1 MPLYSTDDKQVGAC
15 DTTARRGEEP
25 RSVEPAEPVALIG
38 MAGRFPGAPSVED
51 LWKLL
56 CDGAEAIRDV
66 PADRWDAE
74 AYHAPDPAAPGKMLT
89 RAGGFLG
96 EVDRFDAA
104 FFGISPR
111 EAAHMDP
118 QQRLALEA
126 SWEALE
132 DAGIPAAGLTGS
144 ATGVFLGAMW
154 RDYGR
159 LPGARGEA
167 ISQHT
172 ATGNDLS
179 ILAARVSYALGLEG
193 PSVALNT
200 ACSSALVA
208 VHLACQSLRA
218 GESSLALV
226 GGVNLMLSPEST
238 VAMTKFGGLSPDGR
252 CFSFDARANG
262 YVRGEGVGVV
272 VLKLLARAREDGDRV
287 RCVILGSAVNN
298 DGRGRTGL
306 SSPSA
311 RAQAALL
318 RRAYRSAGV
327 LPAAVQYVEAHGT
340 GTSAGDPV
348 EAEALGEVLGAGR
361 PADRPLRIGSVKT
374 NIGHLEPAAGAAG
387 LIKAALCVERGAVPP
402 SLNFETPNPRVPF
415 EAWRLRVQT
424 EIGPWPSPAE
434 PALAGVSAFGFG
446 GTNAHLVLAEPPAPE
461 GEAHAP
467 GLRVILVFAGHGSQ
481 RPGMG
486 GALLER
492 EPVFRA
498 ALEACADALHGL
510 GGPAILPA
518 IAAGAASAALEDVEV
533 AWPALVAV
541 EIGLAALLRS
551 WRVEPAAVVGH
562 SVGEVAAAHVVGAL
576 SLEEAMEIALRL
588 ARRAAR
594 ARGGAMAHVDLPP
607 AEAAALIEGRADRL
621 RVAVHASPGATVL
634 SGDAEALGDVLAAC
648 TARGVGWRPVRGD
661 VAAHGPALACPAARA
676 ELGAALAGLRPR
688 AARVPLYSS
697 ATGGAARGESLDAAH
712 WERSIAEPARFAE
725 AVAGAA
731 AEPSAVLVEV
741 SAQPILQQDL
751 EAILAHAGRA
761 AVVLPSLRRG
771 EDERRSMLDALA
783 AVREAAS
790 GQRAPCPA
798 RVEIVPLSARDPA
811 ALAALA
817 RAHRAHLAS
826 EAGRRALLADIAYTA
841 AVRRSHLE
849 HRAAAVGGSRE
860 EIGAALDAL
869 AAAERAPAP
878 ALGRPRIAF
887 VISGQGTQW
896 AGMGRELS
904 ASEPVFR
911 AAIARCDERWRRLA
925 GWSLEAALE
934 AGEASRRLHDTEIAQ
949 PTLFAVQLGLM
960 ELLVSWGVEPEL
972 LLGHSLGEVAAAC
985 AAGALTLDDALVV
998 VHHRSRL
1005 LQRATGLG
1013 AMAAVELA
1021 PEEAARAIA
1030 GHEGRVAIAAV
1041 NDPGSV
1047 VLSGETAA
1055 LEEVLR
1061 ALRGRGV
1068 EARSLP
1074 VRYAFH
1080 SPQVAPLGD
1089 AIERALDRLAP
1100 RRAARGLI
1108 STVTGARASG
1118 AELDARYWGRNVRE
1132 PVQLAAATR
1141 AALDLGADVLVEIS
1155 PHPALATYLERAIAA
1170 AGAAGRVITTL
1181 RRGRA
1186 ERRAMLEALAALY
1199 AAGVDVRWQ
1208 ALYPRGGRCVSLP
1221 SYPWQRTRFWL
1232 DAPPAEAP
1240 ERPARTGEHPL
1251 LGGGFTVATQPGARF
1266 WERRLR
1272 AGAPRWLA
1280 DHSVLGEVIVPA
1292 AVLAE
1297 MALAAAAGSAPGGVV
1312 LDDLRFER
1320 PLALPATGARTVQ
1333 VAVTPGP
1340 GAGALVQVASL
1351 HEGGEAWVVHARG
1364 EAQPADGAPGAE
1376 PSPPAPPER
1385 AVAEDA
1391 AAHYADLAARGLV
1404 YGPSFQGL
1412 VELWRA
1418 PGEALARLVA
1428 PAAPA
1433 LEPGRW
1439 ILQPA
1444 LVDGG
1449 LQLLARLLGAALE
1462 EGPGAAAGSPG
1473 DAGAAGIAYV
1483 PAGAERLRVYEALP
1497 REAWVRARLRPAVG
1511 GELPRGDLAWMDARG
1526 RVLVEASGVRFGQ
1539 LHGTR
1544 ASDAWLHRVSWAPMP
1559 LRAAAPPG
1567 SSSPEAGTW
1576 VIVGDAG
1583 GLGAALAAR
1592 LEARGHRC
1600 VRAAAGARAPRRV
1613 DRLDPA
1619 DPGAHRALRDLSLAG
1634 GVPLRGV
1641 VHLGA
1646 LDATALPEAGL
1657 DAIEAVA
1664 RLGLLG
1670 ALGAARAIL
1679 RGETRDAPR
1688 LWLVSRGAQAVREAE
1703 PARPA
1708 QALLWGLGQ
1717 ALALEHPEL
1726 RCTSVDLDP
1735 APRSDEAEA
1744 LLAELL
1750 APDGEDRVAL
1760 RADGRRAAR
1769 LVRAP
1774 LAPAPDP
1781 QLAPDATY
1789 LVTGGLGGLGLR
1801 LVRWMVARGA
1811 RRVVLAGRRAPS
1823 SAAAEV
1829 IAELGRAGAR
1839 VDAAAVDV
1847 ADRAQLAA
1855 LLDAIAREGPPLRG
1869 VMHAAAVLDDGTAL
1883 ELDAPRLARVLAPK
1897 ARGAWNLHA
1906 LTASLPLDFFVL
1918 FSSVASL
1925 FGSAGQGSYAAANAF
1940 LDALARARQAAGLPG
1955 LSVAFGPF
1963 SEVGLAAADERRG
1976 ARLGRRGVGSLSPAE
1991 GLSALGRL
1999 LGAGAAGTWGVV
2011 RLDAL
2016 RFLESHP
2023 GAAASPFWSALR
2035 GAGEHALPSSAAGMR
2050 DALSRARPEAR
2061 VALIEAHLAEQIAR
2075 VVGVDVARLDLT
2087 RPILDL
2093 GMDSLMSLDLRNGLE
2108 ASLGLRLAATL
2119 LFAYP
2124 SVKALSAHLLAE
2136 LGLGDAPASR
2146 APAAPPAG
2154 SRSASPG
2161 GDPPALA
2168 EEAILRLSEAEA
2180 EALLLERLGAL
2191 ERRGAP

>member
-1 MPLYSTDDKQVGAC
+1 MDDKQVGAC
-15 DTTARRGEEP
+15 DTSAMRGEEP
-25 RSVEPAEPVALIG
+25 SGAEPAEPVALIG
-38 MAGRFPGAPSVED
+38 MAGRFPGAPSVEE

-66 PADRWDAE
+66 PAERWDAE
-74 AYHAPDPAAPGKMLT
+74 AYHAPEPAAPGKMLT
-89 RAGGFLG
+89 RAGGFLA

-132 DAGIPAAGLTGS
+132 DAGIPAAGLAGS

-262 YVRGEGVGVV
+262 YVRGEGAGVV
-272 VLKLLARAREDGDRV
+272 VLKLLSRARADGDRV

-361 PADRPLRIGSVKT
+361 PADRPLLIGSVKT

-387 LIKAALCVERGAVPP
+387 LIKAALCIERGAVPP
-402 SLNFETPNPRVPF
+402 SLNFETPNPRIPF

-424 EIGPWPSPAE
+424 ELGPWPSPAE

-461 GEAHAP
+461 GEARAQ

-486 GALLER
+486 SALLER

-498 ALEACADALHGL
+498 ALAACADALHGL

-518 IAAGAASAALEDVEV
+518 IAAGAASAALDDVEV
-533 AWPALVAV
+533 GWPALVAV

-562 SVGEVAAAHVVGAL
+562 SVGEVAAAHVAGAL

-588 ARRAAR
+588 ARRVAR
-594 ARGGAMAHVDLPP
+594 ARGAMAHVDLPP
-607 AEAAALIEGRADRL
+607 AEAAGVIEGRADRL

-634 SGDAEALGDVLAAC
+634 SGDVEALGDVLASFS
-648 TARGVGWRPVRGD
+648 ARGVRWRPVRGD

-725 AVAGAA
+725 AVACAA

-741 SAQPILQQDL
+741 SAQPILQRDL

-790 GQRAPCPA
+790 GQRAPCPT

-817 RAHRAHLAS
+817 RAHRAHLTS

-841 AVRRSHLE
+841 AVRRGHLE

-869 AAAERAPAP
+869 GAAERAPAP
-878 ALGRPRIAF
+878 AAGRPGIAF
-887 VISGQGTQW
+887 VFSGQGTQW

-904 ASEPVFR
+904 AAEPVFR

-934 AGEASRRLHDTEIAQ
+934 AGEASTRLHDTEVAQ
-949 PTLFAVQLGLM
+949 PTLFAVQLGVM
-960 ELLVSWGVEPEL
+960 ELLVSWGVEPKL

-998 VHHRSRL
+998 VHHRARL

-1013 AMAAVELA
+1013 AMASIELA
-1021 PEEAARAIA
+1021 PDEAARAIA
-1030 GHEGRVAIAAV
+1030 GHEGRVAVAAI

-1055 LEEVLR
+1055 LDEVLR

-1068 EARSLP
+1068 EARRLP

-1089 AIERALDRLAP
+1089 ALERELEGLAP
-1100 RRAARGLI
+1100 RRAAYALV

-1155 PHPALATYLERAIAA
+1155 PHPALAAHLDRAVAA
-1170 AGAAGRVITTL
+1170 AGAAGRVVTTL

-1199 AAGVDVRWQ
+1199 AAGVDVRWR
-1208 ALYPRGGRCVSLP
+1208 ALHPRGGRCVSLP

-1232 DAPPAEAP
+1232 DAPPAIEP

-1251 LGGGFTVATQPGARF
+1251 LGGGFTVATQPGAQF

-1280 DHSVLGEVIVPA
+1280 DHRVLGEVIVPA

-1297 MALAAAAGSAPGGVV
+1297 MALAAAASRAPGGVV

-1340 GAGALVQVASL
+1340 GAGASVQVASL
-1351 HEGGEAWVVHARG
+1351 PEGGEAWVVHARG
-1364 EAQPADGAPGAE
+1364 EARPADGAPGAE

-1391 AAHYADLAARGLV
+1391 AAHYADLAARGLG
-1404 YGPSFQGL
+1404 YGPSFQAL

-1444 LVDGG
+1444 LIDGG

-1462 EGPGAAAGSPG
+1462 EEPGAAAGSPG
-1473 DAGAAGIAYV
+1473 GAGVAGVTYV

-1497 REAWVRARLRPAVG
+1497 REAWVRARLRPAAG
-1511 GELPRGDLAWMDARG
+1511 GELPRGDLAWLDARG
-1526 RVLVEASGVRFGQ
+1526 RLLVEARGVRFGQ
-1539 LHGTR
+1539 LHGAR
-1544 ASDAWLHRVSWAPMP
+1544 ASDAWLHRVSWAPRP
-1559 LRAAAPPG
+1559 LRAAASPG
-1567 SSSPEAGTW
+1567 SPSPDAGTW
-1576 VIVGDAG
+1576 IIAGDAD
-1583 GLGAALAAR
+1583 GLGAALADL

-1600 VRAAAGARAPRRV
+1600 VRAAAGARAARGV
-1613 DRLDPA
+1613 HRLDPA
-1619 DPGAHRALRDLSLAG
+1619 DPGAHRALLDLALAG
-1634 GVPLRGV
+1634 GVPLRGI

-1646 LDATALPEAGL
+1646 LDAPALPEAGL
-1657 DAIEAVA
+1657 DAIEAA
-1664 RLGLLG
+1664 TRLGLLG
-1670 ALGAARAIL
+1670 ALDAARAIL
-1679 RGETRDAPR
+1679 RREARDAPR
-1688 LWLVSRGAQAVREAE
+1688 LWLVSRGAQAARDAE
-1703 PARPA
+1703 PAQPA

-1735 APRSDEAEA
+1735 APRSGEAEA

-1789 LVTGGLGGLGLR
+1789 LITGGLGGLGLR
-1801 LVRWMVARGA
+1801 LARWMIARGA

-1823 SAAAEV
+1823 GAAAEV

-1883 ELDAPRLARVLAPK
+1883 ELDAPRIARVLAPK
-1897 ARGAWNLHA
+1897 ARGAWHLHA
-1906 LTASLPLDFFVL
+1906 LTAPLPLDFFVL

-1940 LDALARARQAAGLPG
+1940 LDALACARQAAGLPG

-2011 RLDAL
+2011 RLDAR

-2035 GAGEHALPSSAAGMR
+2035 GAGEHALPSPAAGVR
-2050 DALSRARPEAR
+2050 DALSGARPEAR
-2061 VALIEAHLAEQIAR
+2061 RALIEAHLAEQIAR
-2075 VVGVDVARLDLT
+2075 VVGVDAARLDLT

-2108 ASLGLRLAATL
+2108 ASLGLRLPATL
-2119 LFAYP
+2119 LFAHP
-2124 SVKALSAHLLAE
+2124 NVTALSAHLLAE
-2136 LGLGDAPASR
+2136 LGLGAAAASR

-2154 SRSASPG
+2154 PRAASPG
-2161 GDPPALA
+2161 GGPPALA
-2168 EEAILRLSEAEA
+2168 EEAILRLSESEA